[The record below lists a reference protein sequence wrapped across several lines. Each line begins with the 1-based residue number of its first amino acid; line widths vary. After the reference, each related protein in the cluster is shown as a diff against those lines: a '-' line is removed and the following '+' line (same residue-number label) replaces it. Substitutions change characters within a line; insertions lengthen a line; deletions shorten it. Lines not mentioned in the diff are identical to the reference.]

1 MLALWF
7 RCENKSMLRSSSCL
21 KYCLGPRGERVGWVL
36 SEQIYLRVAN
46 PFAPTKKTTNGRLFS
61 FNTIRYA
68 EQTTY
73 VVCFC
78 FVSIPVC
85 KHPLL
90 PQYQKAFG
98 LALYIA

>member
-46 PFAPTKKTTNGRLFS
+46 PFAPTKKTTNGRLFLFLFAPVRVS
-61 FNTIRYA
+61 DLKA
-68 EQTTY
+68 EHLDSTG
-73 VVCFC
+73 
-78 FVSIPVC
+78 
-85 KHPLL
+85 
-90 PQYQKAFG
+90 AD
-98 LALYIA
+98 A